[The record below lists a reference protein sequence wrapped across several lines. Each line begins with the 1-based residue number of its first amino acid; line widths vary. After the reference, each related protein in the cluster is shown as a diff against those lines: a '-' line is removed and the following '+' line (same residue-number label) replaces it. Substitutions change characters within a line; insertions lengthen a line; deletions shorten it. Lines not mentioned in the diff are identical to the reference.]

1 VWKKIIGIE
10 DSSKGVGMSTHTGP
24 LVDPSIDIFR
34 DQSDRLRPTKP
45 LPTDRVS
52 PLNQLR
58 ILRAWASVS
67 NEGERP
73 ATVNEVS
80 KTVEMAASTVAMTNP
95 FFSSIGLLQRLA
107 VGTYM
112 PSKDVVAFFNA
123 RSHDTAAR
131 KLAPA
136 FRDAWFGQLI
146 LPKLKHAPMEEQ
158 TVVSLLEDAAATG
171 PEQRK
176 VLGFIIDFMAAVGLI
191 EHKGDQIKLTSWY
204 STPSQLVP
212 TISLDGSRYCVSVRV
227 DSKELAESLS
237 ALFISLSELVTS
249 RKKMKT

>member
-1 VWKKIIGIE
+1 
-10 DSSKGVGMSTHTGP
+10 MSARSGP
-24 LVDPSIDIFR
+24 LVDLTPDIFK
-34 DQSDRLRPTKP
+34 DQSDRPRPTKP

-52 PLNQLR
+52 PSNQLR
-58 ILRAWASVS
+58 ILRAWASMS
-67 NEGERP
+67 NEGKRP

-80 KTVEMAASTVAMTNP
+80 TTVDMVASTVAMTNP

-112 PSKDVVAFFNA
+112 PSRDVIAFSNSA
-123 RSHDTAAR
+123 NDKVAAR

-146 LPKLKHAPMEEQ
+146 LPKLKYAPMEEQ
-158 TVVSLLEDAAATG
+158 TVLSLLEDAAATG

-176 VLGFIIDFMAAVGLI
+176 ALGFILDFMAVVGLI
-191 EHKGDQIKLTSWY
+191 EQKGDQIKLTSWY

-212 TISLDGSRYCVSVRV
+212 TISLDGSRYCVTVHV
-227 DSKELAESLS
+227 DSKELAESIS
-237 ALFISLSELVTS
+237 VLFTRLSELIVS
-249 RKKMKT
+249 RKK